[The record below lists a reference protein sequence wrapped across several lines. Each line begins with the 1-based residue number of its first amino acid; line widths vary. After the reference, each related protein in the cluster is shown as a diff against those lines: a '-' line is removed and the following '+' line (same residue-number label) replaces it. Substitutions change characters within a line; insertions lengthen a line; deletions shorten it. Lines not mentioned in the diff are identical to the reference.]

1 MVNEEELNVEQRII
15 EAAADVFEE
24 KGFAGARMQQI
35 ADHAGINKSL
45 LHYYFRSKE
54 LLFEKIFMIVAKRA
68 FGKSVLTLEK
78 EGTVFEKIEKF
89 FEIHQD
95 LLWKNRN
102 FPIFFINEVN
112 QNPELIRKLLEKI
125 EPSEQLKNFIVQF
138 EEEKKAGLVRK
149 DVDPVH
155 LLINMISL
163 SIFPYLGKPILK
175 EVMVTVDVNYEEFLV
190 KHRASIA
197 QFVINSIKN

>member
-1 MVNEEELNVEQRII
+1 MVNEDELNVEQRII

-54 LLFEKIFMIVAKRA
+54 LLFEKIFMIIAKRA

-78 EGTVFEKIEKF
+78 EGTVFEKIRKF
-89 FEIHQD
+89 FETHQD
-95 LLWKNRN
+95 LLWKNGN
-102 FPIFFINEVN
+102 FPIFFLNEVN
-112 QNPELIRKLLEKI
+112 QNPELITKLLEKI
-125 EPSEQLKNFIVQF
+125 ELTEQLTNFINQIKT
-138 EEEKKAGLVRK
+138 EKKSGIIRD

-155 LLINMISL
+155 LIVNIISL

-175 EVMVTVDVNYEEFLV
+175 EVMATVDVNYEDFLA
-190 KHRASIA
+190 KHRTNIA
-197 QFVINSIKN
+197 QFVINSIKC